1 MRIPLGLTL
10 LALAASAPAIPAN
23 AQAQYAPPPGSYQ
36 RQCSNIVM
44 NGQMMSAT
52 CRGAGRTGNSTINI
66 LSCST
71 DISVD
76 AEGGLT
82 CVGPGGGAPPSVRD
96 APPGYAVAPG
106 QAPNAFPNGP
116 RPGYGNG
123 PGRPGYG
130 GPGYGRDAITLY
142 PARNWRG
149 PPVRIDRPTPNL
161 QGLGLNDQVRSIQLD
176 RRSGPW
182 LVCSDADYRG
192 RCVTVGRDVKDT
204 GRIGLRDAIS
214 SLRPLR

>member
-1 MRIPLGLTL
+1 MRISLGLSL
-10 LALAASAPAIPAN
+10 LALAASSAPVA

-36 RQCSNIVM
+36 RQCSNITM

-76 AEGGLT
+76 ADGGLT
-82 CVGPGGGAPPSVRD
+82 CVGPGGGAPPQVRD
-96 APPGYAVAPG
+96 APPGYATAPG
-106 QAPNAFPNGP
+106 QAPNYGSNGPGPAYGGGP
-116 RPGYGNG
+116 RP
-123 PGRPGYG
+123 G
-130 GPGYGRDAITLY
+130 GPGYGRDTITLFG
-142 PARNWRG
+142 ARDFRG
-149 PPVRIDRPTPNL
+149 RPVVIDRPTPNL
-161 QGLGLNDQVRSIQLD
+161 QGLGLNDQVRSIQLN
-176 RRSGPW
+176 RRAGPW

-192 RCVTVGRDVKDT
+192 RCVTVDRDVRDT